1 MTVNKN
7 DTLELLPH
15 RPPFRFLTEVV
26 RIEFGKCGEAV
37 WRVTGAEDFLEGHFP
52 SEPIVPGVL
61 ITEALAQ
68 LSGLVAFF
76 GNPEDDGSD
85 KLTHSARS
93 PGRNAV
99 RLAHIE
105 CRFNR
110 TVTPPA
116 EIRLQTER
124 YRVVENLHQFEVGA
138 WVGDDLVA
146 KGRLTLA
153 LRPTKSEAG
162 GRW

>member
-1 MTVNKN
+1 M
-7 DTLELLPH
+7 LELLPH
-15 RPPFRFLTEVV
+15 RPPFRFLTEVM
-26 RIEFGKCGEAV
+26 RIEFGKYGEAV

-76 GNPEDDGSD
+76 GGPADNGSD
-85 KLTHSARS
+85 KLAYSAVS
-93 PGRNAV
+93 PDRKAG

-138 WVGDDLVA
+138 SVGGDLVA

-153 LRPTKSEAG
+153 LRTTKSEVG
-162 GRW
+162 GRS